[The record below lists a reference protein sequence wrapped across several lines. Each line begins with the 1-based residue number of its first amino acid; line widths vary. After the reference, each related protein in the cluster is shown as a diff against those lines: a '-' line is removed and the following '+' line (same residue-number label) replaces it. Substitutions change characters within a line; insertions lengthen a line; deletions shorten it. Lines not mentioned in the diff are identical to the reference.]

1 MRTTLT
7 LEDDVAAALRRR
19 QMEHGTALKQEVNDL
34 LRLALSV
41 DARNSGSDGDDAYEP
56 PTLSV
61 GRALLSDSR
70 AWKELL
76 DDEDDRRALRHVR

>member
-7 LEDDVAAALRRR
+7 LDDDVAAAVRRR
-19 QMEHGTALKQEVNDL
+19 QTEHGTGLKQEVNSL

-41 DARNSGSDGDDAYEP
+41 DASGPASAADDPYEP

-61 GRALLSDSR
+61 GRALMTDSR
-70 AWKELL
+70 VWKELL
-76 DDEDDRRALRHVR
+76 DDEDDRRALRRVQ